1 MSGIFTDTEMNEQ
14 YQEDDDFN
22 QQEELVSDQDM
33 MDEQNEFEQDFR
45 DEFTEGAFFSES
57 DMSDYILEA
66 AYAVDSV
73 QDITSLKFSENV
85 AEKIGKYHFS
95 TLHLAFDFYMKYL
108 KSKGFSAR
116 KSKTFKNSS
125 GEIYR
130 QMFVCH
136 RQGFRM
142 EKYYTMEK
150 RKKEP
155 RLETRTGCEPRM
167 DVKFVPESGRWHIF
181 YFSDEHNHDLLDTQ
195 FSAML
200 PAHRKMSEEDI
211 MQMMNMLKSGINTSQ
226 IFGLLASQVGGY
238 EFVGYGPRDMYNEIV
253 RQRHQ
258 IPGDAARVLKKL
270 EDMRLK
276 DPQLY
281 FKACHDSRG
290 LLRNLFWSNG
300 ISQLDYR
307 LFGDVIAFD
316 ATYKKNKYNC
326 PLVIFSGV
334 NHHNQTIVFAAALIA
349 NETINTYIWLL
360 RQLMFAM
367 RGKTPTS
374 IITDGAM
381 AIRNAVRDVF
391 PEVKHRLCAWHLIRN
406 ATSNVGNPSFTSKFR
421 KIMTGD
427 YEIPVFKRKWVQ
439 LIEEF
444 GIEDKP
450 WVINMYKEKHMWA
463 IAYLRE
469 KFFAGFRTTSRCEG
483 LHSVVGRYVGLRY
496 DLTSFVEHFQR
507 CVAHMRFNEFN
518 ADYESTRGVPVM
530 QTCIEL
536 LERYAAELYTH
547 EIFLFFRPFLS
558 RAGSMRVLNID
569 NTDDCIKYIVCK
581 HGRPDFTWTV
591 DFRQEEMIFMCT
603 NLRMESFGIP
613 CEHIVKVMVDRD
625 IREIPRSL
633 VLDRWTKKVKSA
645 LNDPSGFTRDAVV
658 ISRQSA
664 LVEFSK
670 QLAAVAAKVPERYEE
685 TRDLIMGLYS
695 SYKAADEGDNQP
707 HSGVARSSNPYVHPT
722 TGGSGQPSKKKKRQ
736 RCSVCQMEGHKKTTC
751 PWQKDIDNN
760 VIENEAIG
768 SDDGDM
774 CTEATA
780 ELDSDS

>member
-1 MSGIFTDTEMNEQ
+1 
-14 YQEDDDFN
+14 
-22 QQEELVSDQDM
+22 
-33 MDEQNEFEQDFR
+33 
-45 DEFTEGAFFSES
+45 
-57 DMSDYILEA
+57 
-66 AYAVDSV
+66 
-73 QDITSLKFSENV
+73 
-85 AEKIGKYHFS
+85 
-95 TLHLAFDFYMKYL
+95 
-108 KSKGFSAR
+108 
-116 KSKTFKNSS
+116 
-125 GEIYR
+125 
-130 QMFVCH
+130 
-136 RQGFRM
+136 
-142 EKYYTMEK
+142 
-150 RKKEP
+150 
-155 RLETRTGCEPRM
+155 
-167 DVKFVPESGRWHIF
+167 
-181 YFSDEHNHDLLDTQ
+181 
-195 FSAML
+195 
-200 PAHRKMSEEDI
+200 
-211 MQMMNMLKSGINTSQ
+211 
-226 IFGLLASQVGGY
+226 
-238 EFVGYGPRDMYNEIV
+238 
-253 RQRHQ
+253 
-258 IPGDAARVLKKL
+258 
-270 EDMRLK
+270 
-276 DPQLY
+276 
-281 FKACHDSRG
+281 
-290 LLRNLFWSNG
+290 
-300 ISQLDYR
+300 
-307 LFGDVIAFD
+307 
-316 ATYKKNKYNC
+316 
-326 PLVIFSGV
+326 
-334 NHHNQTIVFAAALIA
+334 
-349 NETINTYIWLL
+349 
-360 RQLMFAM
+360 M

-374 IITDGAM
+374 IITDEAM

-391 PEVKHRLCAWHLIRN
+391 PKVRHRLCAWHLIRN
-406 ATSNVGNPSFTSKFR
+406 ATSNVGSPSFTSKFR

-450 WVINMYKEKHMWA
+450 WVINMYEEKHMWA
-463 IAYLRE
+463 TAYLRG

-483 LHSVVGRYVGLRY
+483 LHSVVGRYVGSRY
-496 DLTSFVEHFQR
+496 DLTSFVENFQR

-518 ADYESTRGVPVM
+518 ADYESTRGVAVM

-591 DFRQEEMIFMCT
+591 DFCQEKLIFMCT
-603 NLRMESFGIP
+603 CLRMESFGIP
-613 CEHIVKVMVDRD
+613 CEHIVKVLVDRD
-625 IREIPRSL
+625 IREILRSL

-645 LNDPSGFTRDAVV
+645 LNDPSGFTRDAIV

-722 TGGSGQPSKKKKRQ
+722 TGGSGQSSKKKKQQ

-760 VIENEAIG
+760 VIDKEAIG

-774 CTEATA
+774 CTKATA

>member
-1 MSGIFTDTEMNEQ
+1 MNEQ

-57 DMSDYILEA
+57 DMSDYIIEA

-73 QDITSLKFSENV
+73 QDITSLKLSENF
-85 AEKIGKYHFS
+85 AKEIGKYHFS
-95 TLHLAFDFYMKYL
+95 TLQLAFDFYMKYS

-155 RLETRTGCEPRM
+155 RLDTRTGCEARM
-167 DVKFVPESGRWHIF
+167 DVKFVPEIGRWHIF

-200 PAHRKMSEEDI
+200 PVHRKMSEADI
-211 MQMMNMLKSGINTSQ
+211 MQMMNMLKSGISTSQ
-226 IFGLLASQVGGY
+226 IFGLLASQAGGY
-238 EFVGYGPRDMYNEIV
+238 EFVGYGPRDI
-253 RQRHQ
+253 
-258 IPGDAARVLKKL
+258 
-270 EDMRLK
+270 
-276 DPQLY
+276 
-281 FKACHDSRG
+281 
-290 LLRNLFWSNG
+290 
-300 ISQLDYR
+300 QLDYR

-316 ATYKKNKYNC
+316 ATYKKNKYSC

-334 NHHNQTIVFAAALIA
+334 NHHNQTTVFAAALIA
-349 NETINTYIWLL
+349 DETTDTYVWLL

-367 RGKTPTS
+367 KGKTPTS

-391 PEVKHRLCAWHLIRN
+391 PEVRHRLCAWHLIRN
-406 ATSNVGNPSFTSKFR
+406 ATSNVGNPSFTPKFR

-450 WVINMYKEKHMWA
+450 WVINMYEEKHMWA
-463 IAYLRE
+463 TAYLRG

-483 LHSVVGRYVGLRY
+483 LHSVVGR
-496 DLTSFVEHFQR
+496 
-507 CVAHMRFNEFN
+507 
-518 ADYESTRGVPVM
+518 
-530 QTCIEL
+530 
-536 LERYAAELYTH
+536 
-547 EIFLFFRPFLS
+547 
-558 RAGSMRVLNID
+558 
-569 NTDDCIKYIVCK
+569 
-581 HGRPDFTWTV
+581 
-591 DFRQEEMIFMCT
+591 
-603 NLRMESFGIP
+603 MESFGIP
-613 CEHIVKVMVDRD
+613 CENIVKVLVDRD

-645 LNDPSGFTRDAVV
+645 LNDPCGFTRDAVV

-774 CTEATA
+774 CTEATV

>member
-1 MSGIFTDTEMNEQ
+1 
-14 YQEDDDFN
+14 
-22 QQEELVSDQDM
+22 
-33 MDEQNEFEQDFR
+33 
-45 DEFTEGAFFSES
+45 
-57 DMSDYILEA
+57 
-66 AYAVDSV
+66 
-73 QDITSLKFSENV
+73 
-85 AEKIGKYHFS
+85 
-95 TLHLAFDFYMKYL
+95 
-108 KSKGFSAR
+108 
-116 KSKTFKNSS
+116 
-125 GEIYR
+125 
-130 QMFVCH
+130 
-136 RQGFRM
+136 
-142 EKYYTMEK
+142 
-150 RKKEP
+150 
-155 RLETRTGCEPRM
+155 
-167 DVKFVPESGRWHIF
+167 
-181 YFSDEHNHDLLDTQ
+181 
-195 FSAML
+195 
-200 PAHRKMSEEDI
+200 MSEADI
-211 MQMMNMLKSGINTSQ
+211 MQMMNMLKSGISTSQ
-226 IFGLLASQVGGY
+226 IFGLLASQAGGY
-238 EFVGYGPRDMYNEIV
+238 EFVGYGPRDMYNEIA
-253 RQRHQ
+253 RQRRQ
-258 IPGDAARVLKKL
+258 IPGDTARVLKKL

-290 LLRNLFWSNG
+290 LLHNLFWSDG

-316 ATYKKNKYNC
+316 ATYKKNKYSC
-326 PLVIFSGV
+326 PLVIFSG
-334 NHHNQTIVFAAALIA
+334 
-349 NETINTYIWLL
+349 
-360 RQLMFAM
+360 LMFAM
-367 RGKTPTS
+367 KGKTPTS

-391 PEVKHRLCAWHLIRN
+391 PEVRHRLCAWHLIRN
-406 ATSNVGNPSFTSKFR
+406 ATSNVGNPSFTPKFR

-450 WVINMYKEKHMWA
+450 WVINMYEEKHMWA
-463 IAYLRE
+463 TAYLR
-469 KFFAGFRTTSRCEG
+469 
-483 LHSVVGRYVGLRY
+483 
-496 DLTSFVEHFQR
+496 EHFQR

-518 ADYESTRGVPVM
+518 ADYESTCGVPVM

-536 LERYAAELYTH
+536 LERYAAE
-547 EIFLFFRPFLS
+547 
-558 RAGSMRVLNID
+558 
-569 NTDDCIKYIVCK
+569 
-581 HGRPDFTWTV
+581 
-591 DFRQEEMIFMCT
+591 
-603 NLRMESFGIP
+603 
-613 CEHIVKVMVDRD
+613 D

-645 LNDPSGFTRDAVV
+645 LNDPCGFTRDAVV

-774 CTEATA
+774 CTEATV

>member
-57 DMSDYILEA
+57 DMSDYIVEA

-73 QDITSLKFSENV
+73 QDITSLKFSENF
-85 AEKIGKYHFS
+85 AEEIGKYHFS
-95 TLHLAFDFYMKYL
+95 TLQLAFDFYMKYS

-125 GEIYR
+125 CQIYR

-155 RLETRTGCEPRM
+155 RLETRTGCKARM
-167 DVKFVPESGRWHIF
+167 DVKFVPESERWHIF
-181 YFSDEHNHDLLDTQ
+181 YFSDQHNHDLLDTQ

-200 PAHRKMSEEDI
+200 PAHRKMSEADI
-211 MQMMNMLKSGINTSQ
+211 MQMMNMLKSGISTSQ
-226 IFGLLASQVGGY
+226 IFGLLASQAGGY
-238 EFVGYGPRDMYNEIV
+238 EFVGYGPRDMYNEIA
-253 RQRHQ
+253 RQRRQ

-290 LLRNLFWSNG
+290 LLRNLFWSDG

-316 ATYKKNKYNC
+316 ATYKKNKYSC

-349 NETINTYIWLL
+349 DETTDTYVWLL

-391 PEVKHRLCAWHLIRN
+391 PEVRHRLCTWHLIRN

-427 YEIPVFKRKWVQ
+427 YEIPVFKRKWDQ

-450 WVINMYKEKHMWA
+450 WVINMYEEKHMWA
-463 IAYLRE
+463 TAYLRG

-483 LHSVVGRYVGLRY
+483 LHSVVGRYVGSRY

-569 NTDDCIKYIVCK
+569 NTDDCIKYIVSTSK
-581 HGRPDFTWTV
+581 FKSTRQIYQQQEITIYKTFRTKLQTKTEEEELKKNGTKIEEEYRRRRPKNNNFGTSNQEDRALSEDEEEKPLTWV
-591 DFRQEEMIFMCT
+591 PCREASEDEEDMPS
-603 NLRMESFGIP
+603 NW
-613 CEHIVKVMVDRD
+613 
-625 IREIPRSL
+625 
-633 VLDRWTKKVKSA
+633 VLDTGKRKK
-645 LNDPSGFTRDAVV
+645 
-658 ISRQSA
+658 
-664 LVEFSK
+664 
-670 QLAAVAAKVPERYEE
+670 
-685 TRDLIMGLYS
+685 
-695 SYKAADEGDNQP
+695 
-707 HSGVARSSNPYVHPT
+707 
-722 TGGSGQPSKKKKRQ
+722 Q
-736 RCSVCQMEGHKKTTC
+736 RR
-751 PWQKDIDNN
+751 
-760 VIENEAIG
+760 
-768 SDDGDM
+768 
-774 CTEATA
+774 
-780 ELDSDS
+780 

>member
-57 DMSDYILEA
+57 DMSDYIVEA

-73 QDITSLKFSENV
+73 QDITSLKFSENF
-85 AEKIGKYHFS
+85 AEEIGKYHFS
-95 TLHLAFDFYMKYL
+95 TLQLAFDFYMKYS

-125 GEIYR
+125 CEIYR

-155 RLETRTGCEPRM
+155 RLETRTGCEARM
-167 DVKFVPESGRWHIF
+167 DVKFVPKSGRWHIF
-181 YFSDEHNHDLLDTQ
+181 YFSDQHNHDLLDTQ

-200 PAHRKMSEEDI
+200 PAHRKMSEADS
-211 MQMMNMLKSGINTSQ
+211 MQMMNMLKSGISTSQ
-226 IFGLLASQVGGY
+226 IFGLLASQAGGY
-238 EFVGYGPRDMYNEIV
+238 EFVGYGPRDMYNEIA
-253 RQRHQ
+253 RQRCQ
-258 IPGDAARVLKKL
+258 IPGDAAR
-270 EDMRLK
+270 
-276 DPQLY
+276 
-281 FKACHDSRG
+281 
-290 LLRNLFWSNG
+290 
-300 ISQLDYR
+300 
-307 LFGDVIAFD
+307 
-316 ATYKKNKYNC
+316 
-326 PLVIFSGV
+326 
-334 NHHNQTIVFAAALIA
+334 
-349 NETINTYIWLL
+349 
-360 RQLMFAM
+360 
-367 RGKTPTS
+367 
-374 IITDGAM
+374 
-381 AIRNAVRDVF
+381 
-391 PEVKHRLCAWHLIRN
+391 
-406 ATSNVGNPSFTSKFR
+406 
-421 KIMTGD
+421 
-427 YEIPVFKRKWVQ
+427 

-450 WVINMYKEKHMWA
+450 WVINMYEEKHMWA
-463 IAYLRE
+463 TAYLRG

-483 LHSVVGRYVGLRY
+483 LHSVVGRYVGSRY

-581 HGRPDFTWTV
+581 HGRPDFT
-591 DFRQEEMIFMCT
+591 
-603 NLRMESFGIP
+603 
-613 CEHIVKVMVDRD
+613 
-625 IREIPRSL
+625 
-633 VLDRWTKKVKSA
+633 
-645 LNDPSGFTRDAVV
+645 
-658 ISRQSA
+658 A

-760 VIENEAIG
+760 IMENEAIG

>member
-1 MSGIFTDTEMNEQ
+1 
-14 YQEDDDFN
+14 
-22 QQEELVSDQDM
+22 
-33 MDEQNEFEQDFR
+33 
-45 DEFTEGAFFSES
+45 
-57 DMSDYILEA
+57 
-66 AYAVDSV
+66 
-73 QDITSLKFSENV
+73 
-85 AEKIGKYHFS
+85 
-95 TLHLAFDFYMKYL
+95 
-108 KSKGFSAR
+108 
-116 KSKTFKNSS
+116 
-125 GEIYR
+125 
-130 QMFVCH
+130 
-136 RQGFRM
+136 M

-155 RLETRTGCEPRM
+155 RLETRTGCDVRM
-167 DVKFVPESGRWHIF
+167 DVKFVPESGRWHTF

-195 FSAML
+195 FSFML
-200 PAHRKMSEEDI
+200 PAHRKMSEADI
-211 MQMMNMLKSGINTSQ
+211 MQMMNILKSGISTLQ
-226 IFGLLASQVGGY
+226 IFGLLASQAGGY
-238 EFVGYGPRDMYNEIV
+238 EFVGYGPRDMYNEIA
-253 RQRHQ
+253 RQRRQ

-290 LLRNLFWSNG
+290 LLRNLFWSDG
-300 ISQLDYR
+300 ISQLDYQ

-316 ATYKKNKYNC
+316 ATYKKNKYSC

-334 NHHNQTIVFAAALIA
+334 NHHNQTIVFAAVLIA
-349 NETINTYIWLL
+349 DETTDTYIWLL

-381 AIRNAVRDVF
+381 AIRNTVRDVF
-391 PEVKHRLCAWHLIRN
+391 SEVRHRLCAWHLIRN

-421 KIMTGD
+421 KIMLGD
-427 YEIPVFKRKWVQ
+427 YEIPVFKR
-439 LIEEF
+439 
-444 GIEDKP
+444 
-450 WVINMYKEKHMWA
+450 
-463 IAYLRE
+463 
-469 KFFAGFRTTSRCEG
+469 
-483 LHSVVGRYVGLRY
+483 LHSVVGRYMGSRY

-507 CVAHMRFNEFN
+507 CVAHMRFKEFN
-518 ADYESTRGVPVM
+518 ADYEFTRGVPVM

-569 NTDDCIKYIVCK
+569 NTDDCIKYTVCK
-581 HGRPDFTWTV
+581 HGRPNFMWTV

-603 NLRMESFGIP
+603 CLRMESFGIP
-613 CEHIVKVMVDRD
+613 CEHIVKVLVDRD
-625 IREIPRSL
+625 ICEIPRSL

-645 LNDPSGFTRDAVV
+645 FNDPSGFTRDAVV
-658 ISRQSA
+658 ISCQSA

-670 QLAAVAAKVPERYEE
+670 QFAAVAAKVPERYEE

-695 SYKAADEGDNQP
+695 SYKAADEGTNQP
-707 HSGVARSSNPYVHPT
+707 QSGVAKSSNLYVNQS
-722 TGGSGQPSKKKKRQ
+722 GVGSRQPSRKKRQ

-760 VIENEAIG
+760 VIEDEANG
-768 SDDGDM
+768 SDDGDVYPKP
-774 CTEATA
+774 TA
-780 ELDSDS
+780 ELDSDN